1 MVNAMD
7 PQQIHP
13 TTPRAKTVFLIWKV
27 LPRLVLLGML
37 ILIAVFGMAI
47 MKKNELIAADKAA
60 AVSNERPPI
69 NSVVYTLQPTEI
81 RDRINLPGNI
91 EPWTRLELMAK
102 VAGSITEV
110 LVKEGDE
117 VKEGD
122 VLARI
127 ESSDYEIALQKAE
140 ATYKYAKADYQ
151 RDKKVYDKGVI
162 PAAELD
168 RKETNLITAKT
179 ELDNARLQLS
189 RCTIKAPMDGIVRR
203 LDAKVGLLLSVA
215 DPVGEILKINKV
227 KAIVGIP
234 ESDVPAVR
242 QLDEIQ
248 LTVQALDNLVVTGK
262 KYFLSPSPDTT
273 ARLYKLELEVDNSS
287 REVLPGMFVRAEIV
301 KKSIP
306 DAITVPFYSV
316 ISRNDEQYVYV
327 DEDGVAKKKNVELGI
342 MENWMVQVT
351 QGLDS
356 QDRLIIEGHRDV
368 ESGQKIKVV
377 KTLTDLTEYSL

>member
-1 MVNAMD
+1 MD

-69 NSVVYTLQPTEI
+69 NSVVYTLQPAEI

-102 VAGSITEV
+102 VAGSITDV
-110 LVKEGDE
+110 LVKEGEE

-122 VLARI
+122 ILARI

-140 ATYKYAKADYQ
+140 AAYKYAKADYQ

-162 PAAELD
+162 PTAELD
-168 RKETNLITAKT
+168 RKETSLITAKT

-215 DPVGEILKINKV
+215 DPVAEILKIDKV

-248 LTVQALDNLVVTGK
+248 LTVQALDNLVITGK
-262 KYFLSPSPDTT
+262 KYFLSPSPDTA

-287 REVLPGMFVRAEIV
+287 REILPGMFIRAEIV
-301 KKSIP
+301 KNSIP

-327 DEDGVAKKKNVELGI
+327 DEDGVAQKKKVELGI

-351 QGLDS
+351 KGLDS

-377 KTLTDLTEYSL
+377 KTLTDLTEYTL

>member
-1 MVNAMD
+1 MD

-37 ILIAVFGMAI
+37 ILIVVFGMAI

-69 NSVVYTLQPTEI
+69 NSVVYTLQPSEI

-122 VLARI
+122 ILARI

-140 ATYKYAKADYQ
+140 AAYKYAKADYQ

-162 PAAELD
+162 PTAELD
-168 RKETNLITAKT
+168 RKETSLITAKT

-215 DPVGEILKINKV
+215 DPVAEILKIDKV

-248 LTVQALDNLVVTGK
+248 LTVQALNNLMVTGK
-262 KYFLSPSPDTT
+262 KYFLSPSPDTA

-287 REVLPGMFVRAEIV
+287 REILPGMFIRAEIV
-301 KKSIP
+301 KNSIP
-306 DAITVPFYSV
+306 NAIKVPLYSV
-316 ISRNDEQYVYV
+316 ISRNNEQYVYV
-327 DEDGVAKKKNVELGI
+327 DVDGVAKKKNVELGI

-351 QGLDS
+351 KGLES

-377 KTLTDLTEYSL
+377 KTLTDLAEYTL

>member
-1 MVNAMD
+1 MD
-7 PQQIHP
+7 RHQIHP
-13 TTPRAKTVFLIWKV
+13 TTPRAKTVFFIWKV

-37 ILIAVFGMAI
+37 ILIVVFGMGI

-60 AVSNERPPI
+60 VVSNERPPV

-81 RDRINLPGNI
+81 RDRINLPGNV

-110 LVKEGDE
+110 LVQEGNE
-117 VKEGD
+117 VTEGD

-127 ESSDYEIALQKAE
+127 ESSDYKIAVQKAE
-140 ATYKYAKADYQ
+140 AAYKYAKADYQ
-151 RDKKVYDKGVI
+151 RDKKVYAKGVI

-168 RKETNLITAKT
+168 RKETSLITAKT

-215 DPVGEILKINKV
+215 DPVAEILKIDKV
-227 KAIVGIP
+227 KAIIGIP

-242 QLDEIQ
+242 KLDEIK

-262 KYFLSPSPDTT
+262 KFFLSPSPDTA

-287 REVLPGMFVRAEIV
+287 RDILPGMFIRANIV

-306 DAITVPFYSV
+306 DAITVPLYSV

-327 DEDGVAKKKNVELGI
+327 DEDGVAQKKEVELGI
-342 MENWMVQVT
+342 MEKWMVQVT
-351 QGLDS
+351 KGLAD

-377 KTLTDLTEYSL
+377 KTLTDLTGYTL

>member
-1 MVNAMD
+1 MD

-117 VKEGD
+117 IKEGD

-140 ATYKYAKADYQ
+140 AAYKYAKADYQ

-162 PAAELD
+162 PTAELD
-168 RKETNLITAKT
+168 RKETSLITAKT

-215 DPVGEILKINKV
+215 DPVAEILKIDKV

-248 LTVQALDNLVVTGK
+248 LTVQALGNLVVSGK
-262 KYFLSPSPDTT
+262 KYFLSPSPDTA

-287 REVLPGMFVRAEIV
+287 RAILPGMFIRAEIV
-301 KKSIP
+301 KNSIP

-327 DEDGVAKKKNVELGI
+327 DESGVAKKKNVELGI

-351 QGLDS
+351 KGLDS

-377 KTLTDLTEYSL
+377 KTLTDLAEYTL

>member
-1 MVNAMD
+1 MD